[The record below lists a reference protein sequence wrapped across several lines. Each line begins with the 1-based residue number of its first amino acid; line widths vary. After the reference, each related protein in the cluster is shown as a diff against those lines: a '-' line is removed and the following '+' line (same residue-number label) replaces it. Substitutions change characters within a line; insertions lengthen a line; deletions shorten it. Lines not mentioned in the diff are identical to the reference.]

1 MAELPGQLSQ
11 CGSELTSISPEREG
25 AAEPIRHSP
34 QPRGIFLSPSLFLP
48 SFSRGSCFYS
58 LFISTKPF
66 FFFFF
71 LALSHSPLL
80 LLCFLQRQVSRRRVS
95 SLTNQRHSLV
105 ASSPLVLHLYPPL
118 LFAILPY
125 PLLSPSPILLPFY
138 TLFRLSFSSVT
149 SQSRFSADYQLIS
162 RRWLTTFSRALIKG
176 PFIPQFIT

>member
-48 SFSRGSCFYS
+48 SFSRGSCFNS

-66 FFFFF
+66 FFF
-71 LALSHSPLL
+71 LALFHSPFL

-95 SLTNQRHSLV
+95 FLTNQRHSLV

-118 LFAILPY
+118 LQSCLIPFSLLRPFFFFFI
-125 PLLSPSPILLPFY
+125 LLSVCHSLLLLRNLDFLRI
-138 TLFRLSFSSVT
+138 TSSY
-149 SQSRFSADYQLIS
+149 RGA
-162 RRWLTTFSRALIKG
+162 G
-176 PFIPQFIT
+176 